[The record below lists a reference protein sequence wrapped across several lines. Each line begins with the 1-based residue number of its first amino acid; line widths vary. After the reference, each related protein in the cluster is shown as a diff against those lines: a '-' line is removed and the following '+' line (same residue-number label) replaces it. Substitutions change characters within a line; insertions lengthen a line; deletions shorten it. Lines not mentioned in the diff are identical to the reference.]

1 MKRETQGDLIFSI
14 IEKYYHTNGNLEK
27 KGISEHLISNG
38 LDASDEVLTER
49 IKYFK
54 DETSG
59 TAKEKNKAS

>member
-14 IEKYYHTNGNLEK
+14 IEKYYRTNVNLEK
-27 KGISEHLISNG
+27 KSINEHLISNG
-38 LDASDEVLTER
+38 LDVSDEVLTER

-59 TAKEKNKAS
+59 TSKEKNKAS

>member
-14 IEKYYHTNGNLEK
+14 IERYYQTNGNLGK

-38 LDASDEVLTER
+38 LDVSDEVLTER

-59 TAKEKNKAS
+59 TNKEKNKAS

>member
-14 IEKYYHTNGNLEK
+14 IEKYYQSNGNLEK
-27 KGISEHLISNG
+27 KGIHEHLIGNG
-38 LDASDEVLTER
+38 LDISDEVLTER

-59 TAKEKNKAS
+59 TNKEKVKVS

>member
-14 IEKYYHTNGNLEK
+14 IEKYYQTNANLEK
-27 KGISEHLISNG
+27 KGIREHLIGNG
-38 LDASDEVLTER
+38 LDVSDEVLAER

-59 TAKEKNKAS
+59 TNKEKDKVS

>member
-1 MKRETQGDLIFSI
+1 MKRETQGDFIFSI
-14 IEKYYHTNGNLEK
+14 IEKYYQTNGNIEK

-38 LDASDEVLTER
+38 LDVSDEVLTER

-59 TAKEKNKAS
+59 TNKEKDKIS

>member
-14 IEKYYHTNGNLEK
+14 IERYYQTNGNLEK
-27 KGISEHLISNG
+27 KGIREHLIGNG
-38 LDASDEVLTER
+38 LDVSDEVLTER

-59 TAKEKNKAS
+59 TNKEKNKVS

>member
-14 IEKYYHTNGNLEK
+14 IEKYYRTNGNLEK
-27 KGISEHLISNG
+27 KGIREHLISNG
-38 LDASDEVLTER
+38 LDVSDEVLSER

-59 TAKEKNKAS
+59 TNKQKGKVS

>member
-14 IEKYYHTNGNLEK
+14 IEKYYQTNGNLEK
-27 KGISEHLISNG
+27 KSISEHLISNG
-38 LDASDEVLTER
+38 LDVSDEVLTER

-59 TAKEKNKAS
+59 TNKEKDKIS